1 MYIFKN
7 WKIEIKIE
15 MEIEIEMEINTNYH
29 LDRISIWD

>member
-15 MEIEIEMEINTNYH
+15 MEIEIEINNNYH